1 MGCTLL
7 QELPILSCESRFMM
21 KFDMICYKTLVMMI
35 MMLMMMMMMM
45 MMMIM
50 SFSSTSSVES
60 SLVIKTVL
68 LLLTA
73 GQTSNFYN
81 LLLTWSSSL
90 YLYKL
95 TQLQYQGLDP
105 KWIVDI
111 GLLSLSNQKL
121 TSICPSPASFR

>member
-1 MGCTLL
+1 
-7 QELPILSCESRFMM
+7 
-21 KFDMICYKTLVMMI
+21 
-35 MMLMMMMMMM
+35 MMMMM

-68 LLLTA
+68 LLVTA

-81 LLLTWSSSL
+81 LLLTWSSL
-90 YLYKL
+90 YLDKL

-111 GLLSLSNQKL
+111 GSLSLSNQKL
-121 TSICPSPASFR
+121 TSICPSPASSR